1 MKIKTFVTGFL
12 QINTYLVYDEDT
24 LEGFIVDIGKYL
36 KDITDF
42 VKKEGIYI
50 KYIIVTHGHDD
61 HTGGVNDQRKDFPD
75 AKVVAHKGDIDWY
88 NDPRLNGSIEISGK
102 PNTIKIDEYVNDGDT
117 LTVGNM
123 KLDIIHTPGHTPGG
137 ICIYTPN
144 ALFSGDTLFSHSI
157 GRTDFT
163 GGSFEDITRSI
174 REKLY
179 KLPDDTEVYPGH
191 MGTTTIGIEKKNN
204 PFVPEL

>member
-42 VKKEGIYI
+42 VKKEEIHI

-88 NDPRLNGSIEISGK
+88 NDPRL
-102 PNTIKIDEYVNDGDT
+102 
-117 LTVGNM
+117 L
-123 KLDIIHTPGHTPGG
+123 
-137 ICIYTPN
+137 
-144 ALFSGDTLFSHSI
+144 
-157 GRTDFT
+157 
-163 GGSFEDITRSI
+163 RSEGVV
-174 REKLY
+174 RER
-179 KLPDDTEVYPGH
+179 V
-191 MGTTTIGIEKKNN
+191 
-204 PFVPEL
+204 

>member
-42 VKKEGIYI
+42 VKKEEIHI

-102 PNTIKIDEYVNDGDT
+102 PNTIKIDEYVSDGDT

-137 ICIYTPN
+137 ICIYTLN

>member
-24 LEGFIVDIGKYL
+24 LEGFIVDIGSYL

-42 VKKEGIYI
+42 VNKKGIHI
-50 KYIIVTHGHDD
+50 KYIIATHGHDD

-75 AKVVAHKGDIDWY
+75 AKVVAHKGDKDWY
-88 NDPRLNGSIEISGK
+88 TDPRLNGSIEISGK
-102 PNTIKIDEYVNDGDT
+102 PNTIDIDEYVNDGDT

-137 ICIYTPN
+137 ICIYTSN
-144 ALFSGDTLFSHSI
+144 SLFSGDTLFSQSI

-163 GGSFEDITRSI
+163 GGSFEDIAHSI

-179 KLPDDTEVYPGH
+179 KLPDDTKVYPGH
-191 MGTTTIGIEKKNN
+191 MGMTTIGIEKKNN

>member
-24 LEGFIVDIGKYL
+24 LEGFIIDIGKYL

-102 PNTIKIDEYVNDGDT
+102 PNTIKIDEYVSDGDT

-137 ICIYTPN
+137 ICIYTSN

>member
-1 MKIKTFVTGFL
+1 M
-12 QINTYLVYDEDT
+12 
-24 LEGFIVDIGKYL
+24 
-36 KDITDF
+36 
-42 VKKEGIYI
+42 KKEGIHI

-102 PNTIKIDEYVNDGDT
+102 PNTIKIDEYVSDGDT

-179 KLPDDTEVYPGH
+179 KLPDDTKVYPGH

>member
-102 PNTIKIDEYVNDGDT
+102 PNTIKIDEYVSDGDT

-144 ALFSGDTLFSHSI
+144 ALVSGDTLFSHSI

>member
-137 ICIYTPN
+137 ICIYTSN

>member
-42 VKKEGIYI
+42 VKKEGIHI

-102 PNTIKIDEYVNDGDT
+102 PNTIKIDEYVSDGDT

-137 ICIYTPN
+137 ICIYAPN

-179 KLPDDTEVYPGH
+179 KLPDDTKVYPGH

>member
-1 MKIKTFVTGFL
+1 MFISHQHLQFQFV
-12 QINTYLVYDEDT
+12 
-24 LEGFIVDIGKYL
+24 
-36 KDITDF
+36 
-42 VKKEGIYI
+42 
-50 KYIIVTHGHDD
+50 
-61 HTGGVNDQRKDFPD
+61 
-75 AKVVAHKGDIDWY
+75 
-88 NDPRLNGSIEISGK
+88 GSIEISGK
-102 PNTIKIDEYVNDGDT
+102 PNTIKIDEYVSDGDT

-123 KLDIIHTPGHTPGG
+123 KFDIIHTSGHTPGG

-204 PFVPEL
+204 PFVLEL